1 MKLLRTFGFD
11 KNFVNAMETLELEDK
26 GVEMLRI
33 ENFSNEQ
40 LDPTNFFTE
49 FMSHNAIIA
58 DISAD
63 ASSNVSGKSI
73 NTMMSEAFKPMNKLI
88 SFHKMFI
95 DYEEKYGVEEAT
107 KWLHES
113 IYGGIYNHDA
123 NTMSLLAYC
132 FAFSMEIVA
141 NKGLFWM
148 GTKSGP
154 AKHADTFN
162 LHTLEFI
169 STASN
174 NLSGAVGLPDVLLY
188 MYYFFQQDVKTGYIA
203 KGHED
208 RAKKQLWQSFIF
220 NLNQDYVR
228 DGIQTAY
235 TNISVFDREYFLGM
249 FGDKQFPD
257 GSYMAEH
264 IEEFIQYQKEFIVF
278 SNELK
283 REVFYTFPVI
293 TASLIF
299 KDDKPSDDDFFR
311 YVADKN
317 REFGNMNI
325 YLSNTADNL
334 SSCCFDRSTEFLTS
348 DGDIVSFEDYK
359 DGDEVIVPTHRSEA
373 KKAKVKYFGKQD
385 LNKVVFARQ
394 GQFNVVYNIVYT
406 SVKYVTANHRWILSD
421 GSETNNLRVGDK
433 LFIKENG
440 YKWRVESIE
449 PYKKNQDVWCLV
461 VEDDESF
468 ILKDEIVCGNCRLK
482 NDVSLLD
489 GHFNSIGGSSL
500 SIGSVKVITL
510 NLVRCALEADTVE
523 GFFDNIRDKSKTIY
537 QALDIQR
544 NIIKKNIA
552 KGLYPLYSNGLME
565 LRNQYSTIGIN
576 GIYEAIKQFGG
587 ISEDETG
594 FFYNEKGKEIA
605 LKIMKEIDKNNKEFV
620 KDKDYTINMEQV
632 PFESGAIKN
641 CKKDRLLYEDKM
653 IEKGLDLTIYGN
665 QWIPLNVEC
674 TLFHRLEM
682 SALLDNEAS
691 GGAILHRNRAFKVTA
706 EQNYND
712 MCAMAKMGIVYYSD
726 VIKQY
731 ICEDDHTNV
740 TNSEVCP
747 ICGKPIVDVSVKIV
761 GYSTRSKNYQK
772 QRKEE
777 LEKRVFYK
785 GGK

>member
-11 KNFVNAMETLELEDK
+11 ENFVNAMETLELEDK

-95 DYEEKYGVEEAT
+95 DYEEKYGVEEAI

-113 IYGGIYNHDA
+113 IYGGVYNHDA

-141 NKGLFWM
+141 NRGLFWM
-148 GTKSGP
+148 GTKSGC

-203 KGHED
+203 KGHEE

-249 FGDKQFPD
+249 FGDKKFPD

-334 SSCCFDRSTEFLTS
+334 SSCC
-348 DGDIVSFEDYK
+348 
-359 DGDEVIVPTHRSEA
+359 
-373 KKAKVKYFGKQD
+373 
-385 LNKVVFARQ
+385 
-394 GQFNVVYNIVYT
+394 
-406 SVKYVTANHRWILSD
+406 
-421 GSETNNLRVGDK
+421 
-433 LFIKENG
+433 
-440 YKWRVESIE
+440 
-449 PYKKNQDVWCLV
+449 
-461 VEDDESF
+461 
-468 ILKDEIVCGNCRLK
+468 RLK
-482 NDVSLLD
+482 NDVSLLE

-740 TNSEVCP
+740 TNSKICP

-772 QRKEE
+772 QRKDE
-777 LEKRVFYK
+777 LKKRVFYGEDK
-785 GGK
+785 